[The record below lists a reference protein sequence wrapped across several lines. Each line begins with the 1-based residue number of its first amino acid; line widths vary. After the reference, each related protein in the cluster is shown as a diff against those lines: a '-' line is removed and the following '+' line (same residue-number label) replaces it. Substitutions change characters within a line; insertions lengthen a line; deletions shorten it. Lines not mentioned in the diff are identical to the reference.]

1 MEEKKL
7 TMKELYD
14 KIIKEV
20 SPEYI
25 DHYYSD
31 LYVKVTPIS
40 TALIEQY
47 ENKFM
52 VSKFVDNIEHKLW
65 YEIPFGYCDYDFVGN
80 NKKLK

>member
-20 SPEYI
+20 PPEHI
-25 DHYYSD
+25 DHHYSD
-31 LYVKVTPIS
+31 LYIKVTPIS
-40 TALIEQY
+40 TDLIAQY

-52 VSKFVDNIEHKLW
+52 ISKFVDNIEHKLW

>member
-1 MEEKKL
+1 MEKKL
-7 TMKELYD
+7 NVQELYNAL
-14 KIIKEV
+14 KEQMP
-20 SPEYI
+20 PEHI
-25 DHYYSD
+25 DHHCSD
-31 LYVKVTPIS
+31 LYVKVTPTS
-40 TALIEQY
+40 TALIERY

>member
-1 MEEKKL
+1 MEKKFNVL
-7 TMKELYD
+7 ELYNAL
-14 KIIKEV
+14 KEQM

-40 TALIEQY
+40 TDLIAQY

>member
-1 MEEKKL
+1 MEKKL
-7 TMKELYD
+7 NVLELYNAL
-14 KIIKEV
+14 KEQM

-40 TALIEQY
+40 TDLIAQY

>member
-1 MEEKKL
+1 MEKKL
-7 TMKELYD
+7 NVQELYNAL
-14 KIIKEV
+14 KEQIP
-20 SPEYI
+20 PEYI

-40 TALIEQY
+40 TDLIAQY

-52 VSKFVDNIEHKLW
+52 VSKFIDNIEHKLW

>member
-20 SPEYI
+20 PKEHI
-25 DHYYSD
+25 NHHCSD
-31 LYVKVTPIS
+31 LYVKVTPTS

>member
-7 TMKELYD
+7 TIKELYD

-20 SPEYI
+20 PPEYI
-25 DHYYSD
+25 DHYCSD
-31 LYVKVTPIS
+31 LYVKVTPAS

-52 VSKFVDNIEHKLW
+52 VSKFVDNIEHKIW
-65 YEIPFGYCDYDFVGN
+65 YEVPFGYCDYDFVGN

>member
-1 MEEKKL
+1 MEKKL
-7 TMKELYD
+7 NVQELYNAL
-14 KIIKEV
+14 KEQIP
-20 SPEYI
+20 PEYI

-40 TALIEQY
+40 TDLIAQY

>member
-1 MEEKKL
+1 MEKKL
-7 TMKELYD
+7 NVLELYNAL
-14 KIIKEV
+14 KEQMP
-20 SPEYI
+20 PEYI

-31 LYVKVTPIS
+31 LYVKVTPTS
-40 TALIEQY
+40 TDLIAQY

-65 YEIPFGYCDYDFVGN
+65 YEIPFGYCDYDFVRN

>member
-1 MEEKKL
+1 MEKKL
-7 TMKELYD
+7 NVLELYNAL
-14 KIIKEV
+14 KGQMP
-20 SPEYI
+20 PEYI

-40 TALIEQY
+40 TDLIAQY

-52 VSKFVDNIEHKLW
+52 VSKFIDNINHKLW

>member
-1 MEEKKL
+1 MEKKL
-7 TMKELYD
+7 NVQELYNAL
-14 KIIKEV
+14 KEQMP
-20 SPEYI
+20 PEYI

-40 TALIEQY
+40 TDLIAQY

-52 VSKFVDNIEHKLW
+52 VSKFIDNIEHKLW
-65 YEIPFGYCDYDFVGN
+65 YEIPFGYCDYDLIGN

>member
-1 MEEKKL
+1 MKKKL
-7 TMKELYD
+7 NVLELYNAL
-14 KIIKEV
+14 KEQMP
-20 SPEYI
+20 PEYI

-40 TALIEQY
+40 TDLIAQY

-52 VSKFVDNIEHKLW
+52 VSKFIDNIEHKLW

>member
-1 MEEKKL
+1 M
-7 TMKELYD
+7 
-14 KIIKEV
+14 
-20 SPEYI
+20 
-25 DHYYSD
+25 
-31 LYVKVTPIS
+31 TPIS
-40 TALIEQY
+40 TDLIAQY

>member
-20 SPEYI
+20 PKEHI
-25 DHYYSD
+25 DHHCSD
-31 LYVKVTPIS
+31 LYVKVTPTS

-65 YEIPFGYCDYDFVGN
+65 YEVPFGYCDYDFVGN

>member
-1 MEEKKL
+1 MEKKL
-7 TMKELYD
+7 NVQELYNAL
-14 KIIKEV
+14 KEQIP
-20 SPEYI
+20 PEYI

-40 TALIEQY
+40 TDLIAQY

-52 VSKFVDNIEHKLW
+52 VSKFIDNIEHKLW
-65 YEIPFGYCDYDFVGN
+65 YEIPFGYCDYNFVGN

>member
-1 MEEKKL
+1 MKKKL
-7 TMKELYD
+7 NVLELYNAL
-14 KIIKEV
+14 KEQMP
-20 SPEYI
+20 PEYI

-40 TALIEQY
+40 TDLIAQY

-65 YEIPFGYCDYDFVGN
+65 YEIPFGYCDYDFVRN